1 MLRSDL
7 TLESRRNPMI
17 KKSHLLVLTLLL
29 GACKANTTPAPAP
42 VLQPVRTH
50 VICLPAKD
58 NPETSDILRYYSHL
72 SALSAQDAA
81 GEYNAVNASF
91 SKNPDNVLRIKLA
104 MLLSLP
110 NTSFHNTAAA
120 RDLLMA
126 WPDQDATELH
136 DLARLL
142 GSLFSQQQQADDAIS
157 ELNKSLAS
165 EKMHSKSLQG
175 KIDAIKAYET
185 NRKDQP

>member
-1 MLRSDL
+1 
-7 TLESRRNPMI
+7 MI
-17 KKSHLLVLTLLL
+17 KKFHLLMLALLL
-29 GACKANTTPAPAP
+29 GACKTNTTPAPTPAP
-42 VLQPVRTH
+42 QPVWTH
-50 VICLPAKD
+50 VICPPAKE
-58 NPETSDILRYYSHL
+58 NPEITEIVRYYSHL

-110 NTSFHNTAAA
+110 NTPFHNTAAA
-120 RDLLMA
+120 RNLLIA

-136 DLARLL
+136 DLSRLL
-142 GSLFSQQQQADDAIS
+142 SSLFSQQQQADDAIN
-157 ELNKSLAS
+157 ELTKSLAS